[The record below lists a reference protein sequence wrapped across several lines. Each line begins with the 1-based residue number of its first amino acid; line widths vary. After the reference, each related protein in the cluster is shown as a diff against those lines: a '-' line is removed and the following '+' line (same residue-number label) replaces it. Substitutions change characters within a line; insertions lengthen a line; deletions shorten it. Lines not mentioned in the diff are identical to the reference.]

1 MLKKLLILTIIFS
14 FFSIPLFAQWDWAI
28 RGGSVNSFSRTTDY
42 NNVNHITTDE
52 AGNVYILGQVGGAGV
67 KVDSQSLNAYSGIYP
82 SASLDIVLSSFT
94 ANGTYR
100 WSKVIGGHLYDV
112 GYALKTDNQ
121 GHVYVTG
128 RIRNVNATVVGTPY
142 NAVHFDT
149 DTVLPKI
156 PIDSLT
162 SVIEDTLNQS
172 LFIVQYDTAG
182 AFKWLTMPEPDTTSK
197 FRGNTPINL
206 DVDANGDAYWL
217 CYLLPGEYRWASN
230 NIITQAGTYVI
241 KYNSQ
246 GNQIG
251 ITRLGLDVAHGDYLT
266 SIWGGITHFAR
277 NSLNGNY
284 YISGTNLAKQY
295 SYLSI
300 GGDTIED
307 LMYLVAFDSNG
318 QLLWKKEGN
327 NDPTATPL
335 MGNNAIHA
343 LDIDANGDIYVG
355 GTAYRG
361 SQFAGYTVDYPRVNT
376 GHAAFLIRLNSSGN
390 LIWGIN
396 PQPESESPA
405 WGVAVADT
413 EVAICGEF
421 PDKMYWPNGGDT
433 IAAEP
438 NQGYDAFLAR
448 FNKSNGELI
457 TMERTN
463 TPFGGAS
470 YGNAIAAGPQNTYY
484 LGGNFSM
491 SMFLGQDT
499 LYKVGSQRSFF
510 LTKYECDVPEA
521 SMSVSGINATSTINL
536 IYTGDP
542 ADSIK
547 WYLGDGT
554 QVWGDSI
561 THSYAAKGKYR
572 VCAMAYF
579 ACTEVTVCDSL
590 VAGEISLEEQ
600 SLAEVAIYPNPTNG
614 VLKLEHLPKEGQV
627 TLYNLSGKLLLQQD
641 FKSESSFV
649 DLSHLPKG
657 VYLLE
662 LRSVKGERVFRK
674 VMKE

>member
-1 MLKKLLILTIIFS
+1 MLKKLLFLTITFLLIS
-14 FFSIPLFAQWDWAI
+14 PTVVAQWQWSI
-28 RGGSVNSFSRTTDY
+28 RGGAVNTMLRTTDY
-42 NNVNHITTDE
+42 NNITDIETD
-52 AGNVYILGQVGGAGV
+52 ASGNVYILAKTGGAGL
-67 KVDSQSLNAYSGIYP
+67 KVANQSLTAYSSYGTYNSI
-82 SASLDIVLSSFT
+82 DIVLSSFK
-94 ANGTYR
+94 ADGTYR
-100 WSKVIGGHLYDV
+100 WSKVIGGHLYDFAYGLNV
-112 GYALKTDNQ
+112 DQQ
-121 GHVYVTG
+121 GHVYVMG
-128 RIRNVNATVVGTPY
+128 RIDNPTETMVGVPYTP
-142 NAVHFDT
+142 VHFDT
-149 DTVLPKI
+149 DTTLTKV
-156 PIDSLT
+156 PIAPGGLVYKDSLQ
-162 SVIEDTLNQS
+162 QS
-172 LFIVQYDTAG
+172 LFLVQYDTAG
-182 AFKWLTMPEPDTTSK
+182 IFSWLSMPEPDTTTK
-197 FRGNTPINL
+197 NYGNFPFRM
-206 DVDANGDAYWL
+206 DVDNSGNVHWW
-217 CYLLPGEYRWASN
+217 CYLKPGEFRWANN
-230 NIITQAGTYVI
+230 NIITQEGMYVLKYNPQGQVLSRAPLDMSVGDLQFWGLYGSAEFKVDATTGNYHIAGT
-241 KYNSQ
+241 ND
-246 GNQIG
+246 GG
-251 ITRLGLDVAHGDYLT
+251 T
-266 SIWGGITHFAR
+266 SLI
-277 NSLNGNY
+277 
-284 YISGTNLAKQY
+284 
-295 SYLSI
+295 I
-300 GGDTIED
+300 GGDTIKD
-307 LMYLVAFDSNG
+307 RMYLAAFDSNG
-318 QLLWKKEGN
+318 QLIWKKEGS
-327 NDPTATPL
+327 NDPTTTPL
-335 MGNNAIHA
+335 MGNNAIHTLE
-343 LDIDANGDIYVG
+343 LDDNGDIYVG

-438 NQGYDAFLAR
+438 NQGYDAFLTR

-457 TMERTN
+457 TMERTE

-521 SMSVSGINATSTINL
+521 SMSVRGINASNTINL
-536 IYTGDP
+536 VYTGAP
-542 ADSIK
+542 ADSVK

-561 THSYAAKGKYR
+561 TYSYAAKGKYR

-579 ACTEVTVCDSL
+579 ECTEVTVCDSL
-590 VAGEISLEEQ
+590 VAGEISLTEE

-614 VLKLEHLPKEGQV
+614 VLNLENLPKHSSV
-627 TLYNLSGKLLLQQD
+627 KLYNLNGKLLLQKQ
-641 FKSESSFV
+641 FKDMKASL
-649 DLSHLPKG
+649 DLSQFSKG

-662 LRSVKGERVFRK
+662 LQNGAGERAFRK